1 MPRLD
6 RACQYIRF
14 FLHLSCPKEL
24 LGKKMATLYSAI
36 TVVLIFKCKSF
47 ACMVYTPVCVQC
59 KVFFPGWFLGSCS
72 HVVSGAE
79 LTLGFSVYFVKPFIR
94 LSEANY
100 SCFCA
105 PELQRLDLGRGSK
118 HTNSSSLHFSVFP
131 GMREGR
137 KEGHYLPHTPDDSTM
152 TSFVISMCA
161 HIYILYMYLTDLQ
174 ENKFLLI
181 SLMT

>member
-1 MPRLD
+1 
-6 RACQYIRF
+6 
-14 FLHLSCPKEL
+14 
-24 LGKKMATLYSAI
+24 MATLYSAI

-105 PELQRLDLGRGSK
+105 PELQCLNLGRGIWAEAHKFILSALFCISR
-118 HTNSSSLHFSVFP
+118 N
-131 GMREGR
+131 EGR
-137 KEGHYLPHTPDDSTM
+137 KEGRTLPPTYPRWLNHDFICNFHVCP
-152 TSFVISMCA
+152 
-161 HIYILYMYLTDLQ
+161 HIYLTDLQ